1 MFLFQAAIAGSHAR
15 WLDRAKERNTKK
27 KSHKHK
33 KPSPLH
39 SIVRS
44 EIERLFIKI
53 LYVLDDNRRSQL
65 VWKDETQVDLRSE
78 NLQLPSLTNFSRCLT
93 NLDTKRK
100 QIWAPMRPL
109 LVTKLWT
116 GCSGQFFFP
125 PTNHQKM
132 PKNRFAGGK
141 KIGRVWNW
149 ALKKKL
155 HLWDSSCGSN
165 GPQSHKKCLIW
176 LLHEIFEI
184 FLQGKID
191 KWSDWSVLNLT

>member
-116 GCSGQFFFP
+116 GCSGQFFFHWQ
-125 PTNHQKM
+125 TI
-132 PKNRFAGGK
+132 R
-141 KIGRVWNW
+141 
-149 ALKKKL
+149 
-155 HLWDSSCGSN
+155 
-165 GPQSHKKCLIW
+165 KC
-176 LLHEIFEI
+176 
-184 FLQGKID
+184 QKID
-191 KWSDWSVLNLT
+191 LPVERKSAECEIGHWRKSSTYETPLVVLTDLRATKNVSSDFYVKFLRSFYKAR

>member
-1 MFLFQAAIAGSHAR
+1 MTRPS
-15 WLDRAKERNTKK
+15 ERK
-27 KSHKHK
+27 KHK
-33 KPSPLH
+33 KEIPQTQKPSPLH

-78 NLQLPSLTNFSRCLT
+78 NLQLPSLTNFGRCLT

-165 GPQSHKKCLIW
+165 GPQSHKKCLIR
-176 LLHEIFEI
+176 LLEIFWDL
-184 FLQGKID
+184 FTTGKID
-191 KWSDWSVLNLT
+191 KWSDWGVLNLT